1 MRQRFQQA
9 GLAVVLMIAP
19 AVAAGAAEL
28 TAETRKAWDCYLQTV
43 QDRVKDR
50 VEGQRPFLWLDEDAT
65 RRQRARQ
72 GEILVWHPGA
82 EGTQEIP
89 NGLIHDWAGD
99 LFIPGATI
107 QDLFSVLHN
116 YGRYGDYYRPVVQQA
131 KYLGR
136 DEENERY
143 QMVWLKKALFV
154 TAAVEG
160 EYETT
165 YVPLDEKRWYSVSNS
180 TRMREIRN
188 YGRAGEQKLAPDT
201 GSGFL
206 WRMYSA
212 SRLEERDGGVYVE
225 IEVVALSRD
234 IPPGLRWLVTPYVAK
249 LSRDSVIAT
258 LDQTRDAVLQT
269 TVAPTGPGM
278 AAGR

>member
-9 GLAVVLMIAP
+9 GLAVVLMLAP
-19 AVAAGAAEL
+19 GVGARAVEL
-28 TAETRKAWDCYLQTV
+28 APETAKAWDCYLQTV
-43 QDRVKDR
+43 QDRVNER
-50 VEGQRPFLWLDEDAT
+50 LEGQRPFLWLDEDAS

-72 GEILVWHPGA
+72 GEILVWHPGPD
-82 EGTQEIP
+82 GTQEVP

-107 QDLFSVLHN
+107 QDVFGVLHN
-116 YGRYGDYYRPVVQQA
+116 YGRYGDYYRPVVRRA
-131 KYLGR
+131 KFLGR

-154 TAAVEG
+154 TAALEG

-165 YVPLDEKRWYSVSNS
+165 YVPLDEKRWYSRSRA
-180 TRMREIRN
+180 TRMQEIRN
-188 YGRAGEQKLAPDT
+188 YGHADEQKMAPDT

-212 SRLEERDGGVYVE
+212 SRFEERDGGVYVE

-234 IPPGLRWLVTPYVAK
+234 IPSGLRWLVTPYVAK
-249 LSRDSVIAT
+249 LSRDSVIST
-258 LDQTRDAVLQT
+258 LDQTRDAVMQS
-269 TVAPTGPGM
+269 TVGPSGPGL
-278 AAGR
+278 AAGQ